1 MKKTITI
8 DKHVLLPKVT
18 KLSDKEK
25 EELFSKYSITIK
37 ELPKILRTDPTIQN
51 IDPKAGDII
60 KVIRNNELDES
71 GINAIIGLLRAGLRE
86 EFKDNFISAIKNGKI
101 KEAR

>member
-1 MKKTITI
+1 MKYTFIFDLEKNLEHTDRGKSFGWEIFYGIRYYKT
-8 DKHVLLPKVT
+8 D
-18 KLSDKEK
+18 
-25 EELFSKYSITIK
+25 EEIIVEIGDGFRHEIFL
-37 ELPKILRTDPTIQN
+37 
-51 IDPKAGDII
+51 KAEHWNRLI

-101 KEAR
+101 

>member
-1 MKKTITI
+1 MQWSRVRISSDPLKYKENMKKTITI

-25 EELFSKYSITIK
+25 EDLFSKYSITIK
-37 ELPKILRTDPTIQN
+37 ELPKILRNDPTLCN

-60 KVIRNNELDES
+60 KIIRVSQTAGESIFYRGVINE
-71 GINAIIGLLRAGLRE
+71 
-86 EFKDNFISAIKNGKI
+86 
-101 KEAR
+101 